1 MQKTEIQTPAPID
14 AIAPGPG
21 ITNEELRAAIRAGE
35 QLRAETMHRA
45 IVSGFRF
52 LWQVPSRLFTAGTH
66 RHA

>member
-14 AIAPGPG
+14 AIAPAPG

-52 LWQVPSRLFTAGTH
+52 L
-66 RHA
+66 

>member
-52 LWQVPSRLFTAGTH
+52 L
-66 RHA
+66 